1 MKCPHRSSWVSPHCP
16 RNLKV
21 KLGCHHSLA
30 SWDSEAWKCWRI
42 LSWMTFFQAN
52 CFLDPPK
59 QIFCLAMGIPWFS
72 PILGLKLWQKLA
84 RLLSVNTILN
94 HPIVS
99 KVWITMFIMFAWDVT
114 IICRSILILHY
125 FRSPL
130 QHWQR
135 CWRWWLLGHLPIRH
149 VYQTGQT
156 PISSW
161 CFFSVSIPSIPGLT
175 VWNSRLFK
183 KCCL

>member
-1 MKCPHRSSWVSPHCP
+1 MKCPNRSSWVSPHCP

-59 QIFCLAMGIPWFS
+59 KIFCLAMGIPWFS

-99 KVWITMFIMFAWDVT
+99 MN
-114 IICRSILILHY
+114 H
-125 FRSPL
+125 
-130 QHWQR
+130 
-135 CWRWWLLGHLPIRH
+135 H
-149 VYQTGQT
+149 VYHVCLGCYHCLSVNSDPSLLQIPTATLATLLALMVAGSPSDPPCLSNRSNSNIQLV
-156 PISSW
+156 
-161 CFFSVSIPSIPGLT
+161 FFSVSIPSIPGLT

-183 KCCL
+183 TCCL